1 MCVKMVILT
10 IKLTSSAPRRKQAC
24 CMLRMLPSLWHLRTL
39 QASKGRPSMVRLL
52 LKAGA
57 AVDAQDRLGEV
68 PDAIK

>member
-1 MCVKMVILT
+1 
-10 IKLTSSAPRRKQAC
+10 
-24 CMLRMLPSLWHLRTL
+24 MLYKLPSLLWLPHL

-68 PDAIK
+68 PAGMQ